1 MELDL
6 RLQRAL
12 DGVELVSGTIG
23 NPSDG
28 RMCLMSLVAFLAGED
43 HTDSPHCASP
53 LIQAFAIRINDN
65 MPYKARQGDVPAD
78 VEEGEAALPALSR

>member
-6 RLQRAL
+6 SLQRAL

-28 RMCLMSLVAFLAGED
+28 RMCLMLLVAFLAGED
-43 HTDSPHCASP
+43 HTDLPHGASP
-53 LIQAFAIRINDN
+53 LIQAFAIRN
-65 MPYKARQGDVPAD
+65 PQQHALQSSAAPQGVCAAD
-78 VEEGEAALPALSR
+78 RRHQRRI